1 MSDDT
6 NDNDRFYPIIISLD
20 KGSDVNSVLGNPDP
34 PQWPE
39 VTDQVVLDFLNNDI
53 RSILGTELDIDPNS
67 TYAFFTGKTASN
79 QDDLGSTAR
88 YFEST
93 TNTNVND
100 AILAKFPENVKTL
113 NDTTPGKILEGAA
126 ESFRN
131 NIRLDID
138 DSVNSKYGEDAEKIS
153 ELLDPFIK
161 GYSTKLLLDKISSG
175 DAGDLNQLRGD
186 NETMGLL
193 NRLAQADQVTGYAWR
208 QLSYDYAS
216 AVDGKVIAI
225 VGDKVNSGNIL
236 ETVEVQRML
245 ARGDVHAI
253 DFIDRTELI
262 RVATSGLNGATDYGR
277 VTSLL
282 RDVHEAAADFA
293 AAYGN
298 GDYSRFREL
307 SIATGAT
314 ASALIRNGADP
325 TQVKGIMKGDIPAP
339 DMMPRFMPPEF
350 HQALTEGTATPEQ
363 IHEISRMALIEVA
376 SRLTDPGRPALTLDF
391 LTETA
396 TKAMTEFFVGFT
408 KGPGPLFVADGIAQI
423 VDAWVKGG
431 PDAALTTALEFG
443 RDVLKGTYL
452 ASLAVGA
459 IAILSPEAA
468 AFAGAGLLIVGG
480 GFALVNMIDHL
491 LSIGDQVAP
500 ETMAMLRG
508 LADDF
513 IDLIGP
519 DYAMAAGTLAAAAAA
534 AMTGTILLPG
544 AIIVALAS
552 LFSRASIDP
561 VVLDLGGNGVTL
573 TPLATSHA
581 SFDLHGT
588 GFAVSTG
595 WVGADDGF
603 LVVDRNGDG
612 IVNNISELFGNS
624 EIGGFA
630 ALSTLDSN
638 HDGIVDAR
646 DPGFS
651 SLKLWVDADGDGKT
665 DASELKS
672 LTQYGIIAINLAAT
686 TTDHVVNGNMIGAL
700 GSYVKSNGTTGEVAE
715 AYFDNNTAL
724 SHYDGNFTYDPEV
737 WALPNAR
744 GYGTVPDLWIA
755 MSLDPTL
762 KAMVQGLAARALDDK
777 DSFQATVLQII
788 YRWTGVENV
797 AAGSRGSQIDAQ
809 HLAVLE
815 KFVGQSYDFQG
826 NSDPIYSHQG
836 EILEQAFSS
845 LVSAISA
852 RLIIFGPLHDE
863 FKGTGYD
870 FVADS
875 FVMPDGANT
884 LADILALDAPA
895 DLATAAQFWEDWG
908 NSIPLLQQL
917 SRGVGLSDANMHGQ
931 LQAAFDTLHLPFTLD
946 QATYGRVFIGTATND
961 ALTGTFAGDHLQGLA
976 GDDAMTGGQGDD
988 TYYFKRGD
996 GNDRIADQGAASD
1009 KLVLAGVTPGDLRVI
1024 QHADKLILLI
1034 DDGSGGRIDLT
1045 DQFSDKGGVESVHFG
1060 DGTVWSEADLLAHA
1074 VSSDGT
1080 IVTHLGT
1087 TDDDTI
1093 AGSMIGDLV
1102 EGRAGDDDL
1111 AGGTGDDTYLFYRG
1125 DGNDRIT
1132 EESSGGKAD
1141 RLVLHGIAPDAVT
1154 LSASGNDVVVTIA
1167 ESAAGRGDGGTVT
1180 LTDELLSGNYAGID
1194 AIVFDDGTTWA
1205 PTGIDVWLA
1214 HGEMNANVAYNL
1226 VLDNILDSLATAP
1239 ETVTP
1244 AALDALNVL
1253 LPALTQFATDD
1264 LGPFLRGLLEDGV
1277 APLLTG
1283 DFASLGP
1290 ALVEAVHN
1298 LGPVVDGT
1306 GTLLL
1311 PATGQTLDL
1320 LIPAVS
1326 HFLFADV
1333 VPALAQKLIVHGL
1346 IPATTADHADIAALL
1361 TDSFAF
1367 LVPAVSQAADT
1378 LLPAATH
1385 VVADDVLPVVGG
1397 LLTDAI
1403 APALSGELNSL
1414 EPTLSHLAGNLG
1426 TVVAGIGDTLVP
1438 ALGDVVDD
1446 LLPATAGFLDQAL
1459 PVVGTIVADTLVP
1472 ALTGG
1477 AAGPQAAADD
1487 LFDFAVPAVTGIV
1500 DAVAPPV
1507 TDLVTGSVLPVVS
1520 DILVDGIA
1528 PILSGNLNGL
1538 GTTVV
1543 DAVETLV
1550 PAAVETVAEVVTG
1563 LGSHVSSFLKNLLSP
1578 QHADHF
1584 HFL

>member
-1 MSDDT
+1 MVS
-6 NDNDRFYPIIISLD
+6 NPQSISSFAFQIHHIFPRELFLVPEIQSEFDRLFAGQEKEISLD
-20 KGSDVNSVLGNPDP
+20 ASGNKIALFQDSAATSLVRQSYAEGDSKLSDAGYGGGYHPLGSHPGYNDFIIYQTKKILSNPKLDDAEKRSELWNLHEFATRISQGVITFDGGELGISGKSEYSKTLSSAYQLYESDTYNGSIGEAARLHVEVPAFEHGDYVDHFDSSLTDSGSLNNSEERLKTIVNTIDLIRPNLPQEKYDKYVAKIDEIHAKIAEGGLDTHATWNKMAALGRAISYDVNKHGGLVPGSDFHDTAGTHTENLAA
-34 PQWPE
+34 
-39 VTDQVVLDFLNNDI
+39 
-53 RSILGTELDIDPNS
+53 RSILDGPGPIDNNPDRVIDSAKQIGDALQSKAGLLPEKFSDFDGRTQFDIH
-67 TYAFFTGKTASN
+67 TAIDSVSRA
-79 QDDLGSTAR
+79 LGS
-88 YFEST
+88 
-93 TNTNVND
+93 
-100 AILAKFPENVKTL
+100 
-113 NDTTPGKILEGAA
+113 
-126 ESFRN
+126 
-131 NIRLDID
+131 
-138 DSVNSKYGEDAEKIS
+138 SVIS
-153 ELLDPFIK
+153 D
-161 GYSTKLLLDKISSG
+161 
-175 DAGDLNQLRGD
+175 
-186 NETMGLL
+186 
-193 NRLAQADQVTGYAWR
+193 VTGF
-208 QLSYDYAS
+208 LNGSYDALKK
-216 AVDGKVIAI
+216 G
-225 VGDKVNSGNIL
+225 
-236 ETVEVQRML
+236 
-245 ARGDVHAI
+245 
-253 DFIDRTELI
+253 
-262 RVATSGLNGATDYGR
+262 
-277 VTSLL
+277 
-282 RDVHEAAADFA
+282 
-293 AAYGN
+293 
-298 GDYSRFREL
+298 
-307 SIATGAT
+307 IATG
-314 ASALIRNGADP
+314 DW
-325 TQVKGIMKGDIPAP
+325 GDFEHVAVTYGVN
-339 DMMPRFMPPEF
+339 
-350 HQALTEGTATPEQ
+350 AVLG
-363 IHEISRMALIEVA
+363 MAMV
-376 SRLTDPGRPALTLDF
+376 
-391 LTETA
+391 
-396 TKAMTEFFVGFT
+396 VGSV
-408 KGPGPLFVADGIAQI
+408 GL
-423 VDAWVKGG
+423 
-431 PDAALTTALEFG
+431 TALVFG
-443 RDVLKGTYL
+443 T
-452 ASLAVGA
+452 GA
-459 IAILSPEAA
+459 GELVAA
-468 AFAGAGLLIVGG
+468 AWEVYNIYQSMEDIGGLVDKL
-480 GFALVNMIDHL
+480 FTDLSTIDFG
-491 LSIGDQVAP
+491 LSD
-500 ETMAMLRG
+500 
-508 LADDF
+508 
-513 IDLIGP
+513 
-519 DYAMAAGTLAAAAAA
+519 AMAAICG
-534 AMTGTILLPG
+534 
-544 AIIVALAS
+544 
-552 LFSRASIDP
+552 LFERSCTDP
-561 VVLDLGGNGVTL
+561 IVLDLGGDGVAL
-573 TPLATSHA
+573 TPIADSHA
-581 SFDLHGT
+581 SFDLHAT
-588 GFAVSTG
+588 GYAVHTG
-595 WVGADDGF
+595 WIGANDAF
-603 LVVDRNGDG
+603 LVIDRNGDG
-612 IVNNISELFGNS
+612 KVNDITELFGD
-624 EIGGFA
+624 GDTDGFTSLA
-630 ALSTLDSN
+630 RIDSN
-638 HDGIVDAR
+638 HDGFIDAR
-646 DPGFS
+646 DTAFA
-651 SLKLWVDADGDGKT
+651 SLRLWVDADSDGVT
-665 DASELKS
+665 DTGELKTLS
-672 LTQYGIIAINLAAT
+672 GYGIKAIDLSAT
-686 TTDHVVNGNMIGAL
+686 GAGGGTGGDTIGAV
-700 GSYVKSNGTTGEVAE
+700 GTYVRTNGTTGQVAE
-715 AYFDNNTAL
+715 AYFANDTAL
-724 SHYDGNFTYDPEV
+724 SHYQGTTAYDPGV
-737 WALPNAR
+737 WMLPDLR
-744 GYGTVPDLWIA
+744 GYGTAPNLWIA

-762 KAMVQGLAARALDDK
+762 KAMVADFAALTIADTSALQ
-777 DSFQATVLQII
+777 SAILPIL
-788 YRWTGVENV
+788 YRWAGVENM
-797 AAGSRGSQIDAQ
+797 APGSRGNYVDAR

-815 KFVGQSYDFQG
+815 KFVGQGYDFRG
-826 NSDPIYSHQG
+826 SSNPIYSHQG
-836 EILEQAFSS
+836 QLIESSFQSLEAAVGARLMLLGPLRGAFDELHFDFATDSFALPDDVTSLPTLLIDNSPEDFAEAAGFWAEWYSARPLLEIL
-845 LVSAISA
+845 
-852 RLIIFGPLHDE
+852 
-863 FKGTGYD
+863 
-870 FVADS
+870 AD
-875 FVMPDGANT
+875 
-884 LADILALDAPA
+884 ALDLPSA
-895 DLATAAQFWEDWG
+895 DMAADFE
-908 NSIPLLQQL
+908 
-917 SRGVGLSDANMHGQ
+917 
-931 LQAAFDTLHLPFTLD
+931 AAFATLHLPFTLD
-946 QATYGRVFIGTATND
+946 QALYGRVFAGTEAND
-961 ALTGTFAGDHLQGLA
+961 ALTGTFAGDFLQGLA
-976 GDDAMTGGQGDD
+976 GDDALTGGQGDD

-996 GNDRIADQGAASD
+996 GNDRITDQGAASDQD

-1034 DDGSGGRIDLT
+1034 DDGAGGRIDLT

-1093 AGSMIGDLV
+1093 AGSTIGDLI
-1102 EGRAGDDDL
+1102 EGRVGDDDL

-1194 AIVFDDGTTWA
+1194 TIVFDDGTTWA

-1226 VLDNILDSLATAP
+1226 VLDNILDSLETAP

-1361 TDSFAF
+1361 TDSFEF

-1385 VVADDVLPVVGG
+1385 IVADDVLPVVGG

-1414 EPTLSHLAGNLG
+1414 EPTLNHLAGNLG

-1438 ALGDVVDD
+1438 ALGDVVGD

-1477 AAGPQAAADD
+1477 AAAPQTAADD

-1520 DILVDGIA
+1520 DILVDGVA
-1528 PILSGNLNGL
+1528 PVLSGNLNSL